1 MSGLAAL
8 RPRDRALVTR
18 RPLRPEDG
26 LSLATTADMPKLP
39 ALILVATY
47 AGLLTGA
54 VFLGI
59 YAAMAWATG
68 YTANALLIATLCLV
82 AGFVLAFATILRR
95 GPSRAEGEL
104 LRRDI
109 ESGEVDELVLDIA
122 EAKAFREPEHGGLM
136 YFLRLGDGRVFFDS
150 RGGIADAGWDR
161 QPEIIPEADIPRQSL
176 HLLYGPFRGRLL
188 GSRFS
193 GPAVHPVS
201 VSIMKA
207 SPDYWPAPG
216 TFRKT
221 AWSEIEKHFAAA
233 GGVPHHR
240 APA

>member
-1 MSGLAAL
+1 MGSAGTVEVPKLAAL
-8 RPRDRALVTR
+8 L
-18 RPLRPEDG
+18 
-26 LSLATTADMPKLP
+26 
-39 ALILVATY
+39 LVAAY

-54 VFLGI
+54 AFFGV
-59 YAAMAWATG
+59 YAAMAWVTG
-68 YTANALLIATLCLV
+68 FTAYAMLIGTLCLV

-95 GPSRAEGEL
+95 GPSRAERAL

-136 YFLRLGDGRVFFDS
+136 YFLKLRDGRVFFDS
-150 RGGIADAGWDR
+150 PGGIADAGWDR
-161 QPEIIPEADIPRQSL
+161 QPEVIPEADIPRQSL
-176 HLLYGPFRGRLL
+176 HLLYGPFSGRLI

-193 GPAVHPVS
+193 GAAIHPVS

-233 GGVPHHR
+233 
-240 APA
+240 

>member
-1 MSGLAAL
+1 MGSAGAVEVPKLSA
-8 RPRDRALVTR
+8 
-18 RPLRPEDG
+18 
-26 LSLATTADMPKLP
+26 LSL
-39 ALILVATY
+39 VAAY

-54 VFLGI
+54 AFFGI
-59 YAAMAWATG
+59 YAAMAWVTG
-68 YTANALLIATLCLV
+68 FTAYAMLIGTLCLV
-82 AGFVLAFATILRR
+82 AGCVLAFATILRR
-95 GPSRAEGEL
+95 GPSRAERAL

-136 YFLRLGDGRVFFDS
+136 YFLKLRDGRVLFDS
-150 RGGIADAGWDR
+150 PGGIADAGWDR
-161 QPEIIPEADIPRQSL
+161 QPEVIPEADIPRQSL
-176 HLLYGPFRGRLL
+176 HLLYGPFSGRLI

-193 GPAVHPVS
+193 GAAIHPVS

-207 SPDYWPAPG
+207 SPDYWPALG

-233 GGVPHHR
+233 
-240 APA
+240 